1 MTQDYDAIVI
11 GAGHNGLVTAALLA
25 KAGFKTL
32 VLERRDVLGGA
43 SATEEVFSGF
53 KINTGA
59 DNAGLFRD
67 EIIDELNLA
76 AHGLAFRESEAAVFS
91 PQPDGSALTLWRDE
105 AKSVAEI
112 GRFSSR
118 DAERYP
124 DFVAEINR
132 MTEALS
138 GMLLL
143 TPPELMERKASD
155 GMAWGK
161 FGLNLR
167 RMGGKEMM
175 EFMRVLPLPVSEYL
189 NEWFESEALKGTLA
203 APAILGN
210 QLGVRGSGTTFMLLY
225 QHANGFLRRRTVLGG
240 IGQLPAALAAAAE
253 RHGAEIRLGTGVDH
267 ILLDD
272 DRASGV
278 VLADAPEIGGTE
290 IGPTEIRGRI
300 VVSNANP
307 RRTFFE
313 LVGPTNLEPR
323 FMRQVRNIIFR
334 GVTAKINLA
343 LSGLPQFKGQTDA
356 SQLSGHIRIS
366 PSLEYLERAYDAGKY
381 GNPSPNPILNM
392 TIPTLLDPALA
403 PGGQHILSITMQYAP
418 YKLQSGKV
426 AEGQSESGWED
437 QRQRLGDVI
446 LDTLS
451 QYAPDLKSLVL
462 DRQILTPL
470 DWEQTYS
477 LTEGSIHHG
486 QMSLDQLLI
495 MRPVSGW
502 SRYITP
508 IENLFLC
515 GAGTHPGGGVTG
527 APGYNAAREAIK
539 ALRGNV

>member
-43 SATEEVFSGF
+43 AATEEVFPGF

-67 EIIDELNLA
+67 EIIDELNLT

-112 GRFSSR
+112 GRFSPR

-132 MTEALS
+132 MAEALS

-225 QHANGFLRRRTVLGG
+225 QHANGFLRRRTVMGG

-253 RHGAEIRLGTGVDH
+253 GHGAEIRLGTGVDH
-267 ILLDD
+267 IMLDD

-278 VLADAPEIGGTE
+278 VLVDGS
-290 IGPTEIRGRI
+290 EIRSHI
-300 VVSNANP
+300 AISNADP
-307 RRTFFE
+307 RRTFFG
-313 LVGPTNLEPR
+313 LVGPTNLQPR

-334 GVTAKINLA
+334 GVTAKMNMA
-343 LSGLPQFKGQTDA
+343 LSGLPQFNGQTDSA
-356 SQLSGHIRIS
+356 QLAGRIRIS
-366 PSLEYLERAYDAGKY
+366 PNLEYLERAYDAGKY
-381 GNPSPNPILNM
+381 GSFSSNPILDM

-403 PGGQHILSITMQYAP
+403 PDGRHILSITMQYAP
-418 YKLQSGKV
+418 YKLADGN
-426 AEGQSESGWED
+426 WDD
-437 QRQRLGDVI
+437 QREQLGDAV

-451 QYAPDLKSLVL
+451 GYAPDLQSLIL
-462 DRQILTPL
+462 DRQVLTPL
-470 DWEQTYS
+470 DWQQTYG

-502 SRYITP
+502 SRYSTP

-539 ALRGNV
+539 ALKD